1 MIGRIC
7 FGIPLLLL
15 ERPPVEFS
23 PISSEV
29 RSSSFGRMDQ
39 GIAKAIRMRA
49 LMSLAA
55 YDEALIG
62 EVGMQSKRHCYE
74 ESCHIHRMSL
84 IRTDK
89 LNIIYN

>member
-1 MIGRIC
+1 
-7 FGIPLLLL
+7 
-15 ERPPVEFS
+15 
-23 PISSEV
+23 
-29 RSSSFGRMDQ
+29 MDQ

-74 ESCHIHRMSL
+74 EAVSVATELKNNYGYKLKMISAVSFHR
-84 IRTDK
+84 
-89 LNIIYN
+89 IILKMVR